1 MLTFFIFIILYQC
14 NRMFLTRDLL
24 PIKGWGFYFM
34 NKVNFYIDGFNI
46 YHAIDKMKDN
56 KYKTFRIFIV
66 RFFISKKYYFR

>member
-1 MLTFFIFIILYQC
+1 
-14 NRMFLTRDLL
+14 
-24 PIKGWGFYFM
+24 M

-66 RFFISKKYYFR
+66 RFFISKEYYFR